1 MWRELHQQDHE
12 LSLWKG
18 LSQRRSLYQSQLD
31 EETGRIDQ
39 SRLGEQN
46 HSVYRTTITDARQT
60 GTRGFGLF
68 TTEDIK
74 EGDFVTDYR
83 GEVSQHWRKAL
94 PLLRSVSGYFVEVSC
109 IHWEYLVR

>member
-31 EETGRIDQ
+31 EETGRIDKG
-39 SRLGEQN
+39 RLGEQN
-46 HSVYRTTITDARQT
+46 HSAYRNMITDARQT

-83 GEVSQHWRKAL
+83 GEVSRLMKSAFFADVCV
-94 PLLRSVSGYFVEVSC
+94 RSF
-109 IHWEYLVR
+109 R